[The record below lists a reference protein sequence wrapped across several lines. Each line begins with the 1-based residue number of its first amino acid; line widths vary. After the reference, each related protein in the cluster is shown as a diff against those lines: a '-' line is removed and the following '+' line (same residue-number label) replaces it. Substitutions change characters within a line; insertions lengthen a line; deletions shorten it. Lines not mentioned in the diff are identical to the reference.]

1 MTIMKTSLPGLALLL
16 CLILTPTRGSEISA
30 RQSWDELCAKCHGP
44 NGEGKTKIGV
54 KMRIKDYTAAKVQ
67 AEFTDVGL
75 LKDLLLGVSGE
86 GDAERMPA
94 YKDKLTAAEAKE
106 LVALIR
112 SFKK

>member
-1 MTIMKTSLPGLALLL
+1 MKTSLATLAV
-16 CLILTPTRGSEISA
+16 ILSLMLATASRAEVFSA
-30 RQSWDELCAKCHGP
+30 RQSWDELCAKCHGA
-44 NGEGKTKIGV
+44 NGEGKTKIGI

-75 LKDLLLGVSGE
+75 LKDLLLGVSGDKE
-86 GDAERMPA
+86 AERMPA
-94 YKDKLTAAEAKE
+94 YKDKMTVAEAKE